1 MEKGVATPPGDILT
15 LNESFERALRAE
27 NRAARTISIYT
38 GTVARF
44 AAFLT
49 ARGMPTEVSAIAR
62 QDIEAYIA
70 DLVDTRAANTAAS
83 AYRGLQRFFTWL
95 LEEEEIAQNPMERMR
110 RVQTPEVPV
119 PVLTDEQLK
128 NLLKACEGSGFEQ
141 RRDMALL
148 RLLIDS
154 GMRLAEVSG
163 LSVGDIDFHDGV
175 AIVMGKG
182 RRPRAAPFGSKTARA
197 LDRYLRARARHSQA
211 DLPGLW
217 LGRKGSLHLSTVAR
231 IVAARGRQAG
241 IEGLHPHMFRHT
253 FAHRWRSQGGGDD
266 ELMRLVGW
274 RSRTMLHRYGSSMA
288 DERAREAHRR
298 LSPGDRL

>member
-1 MEKGVATPPGDILT
+1 
-15 LNESFERALRAE
+15 
-27 NRAARTISIYT
+27 
-38 GTVARF
+38 
-44 AAFLT
+44 
-49 ARGMPTEVSAIAR
+49 
-62 QDIEAYIA
+62 
-70 DLVDTRAANTAAS
+70 
-83 AYRGLQRFFTWL
+83 
-95 LEEEEIAQNPMERMR
+95 MERMR

-141 RRDMALL
+141 RRDTALL

-163 LSVGDIDFHDGV
+163 MSVSDVDFHDGV
-175 AIVMGKG
+175 AVVMGKG

-197 LDRYLRARARHSQA
+197 LDRYLRARARHPHA
-211 DLPGLW
+211 GLPGLW
-217 LGRKGSLHLSTVAR
+217 LGRKGSLHHASVAR
-231 IVAARGRQAG
+231 IVAARGREAG
-241 IEGLHPHMFRHT
+241 IEGLHAHMFRHT